1 MKKAYCLLNH
11 TLTENQIKDLYEEWG
26 IQEIIYPQEQL
37 SVKWSQIA
45 PGKTLDYGLIYEVC
59 SWLAGAE
66 KEDVIVVQGEYG
78 STFCI
83 VDYSLKNGLV
93 PVHAVT
99 KRVATEM
106 REGEIVTRKYIF
118 EHCCFRKYEYF
129 YEKCEISKQN

>member
-45 PGKTLDYGLIYEVC
+45 PENTLDYGLIYEVC

-83 VDYSLKNGLV
+83 VD
-93 PVHAVT
+93 
-99 KRVATEM
+99 
-106 REGEIVTRKYIF
+106 
-118 EHCCFRKYEYF
+118 
-129 YEKCEISKQN
+129 